1 MKANKNPFN
10 EAEDIHQV
18 SHDSIFF
25 NRLQNI
31 NLFYHPST
39 PEDKVMDLGMESDGR
54 EARQKGRYINR
65 YKSHTLMHFYIH

>member
-25 NRLQNI
+25 NRLRNI
-31 NLFYHPST
+31 NLFYHTSN

-54 EARQKGRYINR
+54 EAR
-65 YKSHTLMHFYIH
+65 

>member
-25 NRLQNI
+25 NRLRNI
-31 NLFYHPST
+31 NLFYHPSN

-54 EARQKGRYINR
+54 EAR
-65 YKSHTLMHFYIH
+65 